1 MHCPTAGA
9 CAGRASAVYGA
20 GFPKFGEL
28 NCHAPLEPTRPS
40 ADYPRMGLDVGS
52 GLSYALRLAPFA
64 AAAVLAWV
72 AVIVGSSIDWTLY
85 AISVALLLLAGALRF
100 SPLSRRFAFC
110 LPMRLRVAPHPASS
124 HPARVAF
131 PGCPVPRSL
140 SAEPASE
147 SSGCPL
153 ASALRLC
160 RRWSAQV
167 APRFASFGVAGFSKV
182 LGFPSDSR
190 LLLQRPRCR
199 TWVAPCPA
207 SPALP
212 AMDRRVAP
220 TLAFFGGADLP
231 VLELPR
237 VLTVRYRRRFLVQVA
252 PNSESSGTG

>member
-1 MHCPTAGA
+1 
-9 CAGRASAVYGA
+9 
-20 GFPKFGEL
+20 
-28 NCHAPLEPTRPS
+28 
-40 ADYPRMGLDVGS
+40 
-52 GLSYALRLAPFA
+52 
-64 AAAVLAWV
+64 
-72 AVIVGSSIDWTLY
+72 
-85 AISVALLLLAGALRF
+85 
-100 SPLSRRFAFC
+100 
-110 LPMRLRVAPHPASS
+110 MRLRVAPHPASS

-182 LGFPSDSR
+182 LGFPSGSR

-199 TWVAPCPA
+199 TQVAPCPA

-212 AMDRRVAP
+212 ATDHRVAP

-231 VLELPR
+231 ILELPR
-237 VLTVRYRRRFLVQVA
+237 GPAFRYRRRFIIQVA
-252 PNSESSGTG
+252 PKSEILRHRLIDIRVTSDHAPSGSP